1 MFYCLFD
8 ILEILHIYEVSL
20 SNETSKINTNF
31 SRNELSVQC
40 FVISS
45 QREKYIENERIA
57 KIIIRVSEV
66 WDHN

>member
-8 ILEILHIYEVSL
+8 IPKILHTYEVSL
-20 SNETSKINTNF
+20 SNETSKIKTNF
-31 SRNELSVQC
+31 SRNELLVQC